1 MNFSNEWLGMLG
13 TLTIMIGF
21 CSSSEKT
28 IRVFDMIGS
37 ALFVVYGAMIGSLS
51 TIILNASLILVH
63 CYKFASF
70 SRK

>member
-13 TLTIMIGF
+13 TITIMIGF
-21 CSSSEKT
+21 CSNSEKT

-37 ALFVVYGAMIGSLS
+37 ALFVAYGAMIGSLS

-63 CYKFASF
+63 CYKFASC